1 MPDYQD
7 YGFPDDD
14 LSHAHQYLLPALLSM
29 LNKQQKILDL
39 GFGNGALAIK
49 LINSGFDVYGTD
61 ASEEGIKLAKKNYPN
76 RFYLQDL
83 STGKL
88 PAELADTAFNT
99 IISTEVIEHLY
110 DPKAFIQFCKEVL
123 SKSSYKQLIIS
134 TPYHGYLK
142 NLTIALFN
150 KYDAHHSPL
159 WSGGHIKF
167 WSYKTI
173 KSLLISEGF
182 EIIKFKGCG
191 RFQFFW
197 KSMMIKAE
205 LK

>member
-7 YGFPDDD
+7 YKFPDDG

-39 GFGNGALAIK
+39 GCGNGALAIK

-134 TPYHGYLK
+134 TPYNGYLK

-150 KYDAHHSPL
+150 KYNAHHSPL